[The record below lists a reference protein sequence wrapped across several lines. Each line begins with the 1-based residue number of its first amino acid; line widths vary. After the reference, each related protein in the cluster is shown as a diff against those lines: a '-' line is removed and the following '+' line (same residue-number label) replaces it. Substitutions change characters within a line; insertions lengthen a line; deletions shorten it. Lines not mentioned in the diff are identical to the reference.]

1 MFLLLNT
8 IFRTCIQQNSNYE
21 NRNKCIT
28 IYIFITDRCKHTV
41 VCIKFKKKKINKFST
56 QVEKCIPMGI
66 SEHNCQSSDHPPK
79 EHHSKT
85 VYIKPNHFHLKH
97 WNTCSSLI

>member
-1 MFLLLNT
+1 MGINIFFRNT
-8 IFRTCIQQNSNYE
+8 
-21 NRNKCIT
+21 
-28 IYIFITDRCKHTV
+28 YIA
-41 VCIKFKKKKINKFST
+41 

-79 EHHSKT
+79 EHYSKT

-97 WNTCSSLI
+97 WNAKFVLS